1 MSEYQ
6 KSMYM
11 EIFKKV
17 SKDTIFFIVRYQRVY
32 INTCWYEEVYK

>member
-11 EIFKKV
+11 EIFKKLA
-17 SKDTIFFIVRYQRVY
+17 KIPYFLLLDINEFI
-32 INTCWYEEVYK
+32 